1 MVFLKV
7 RGVDVEFPFEPYACQ
22 RSYME
27 KVIQCL
33 QEGTNG
39 VLESPTGTGKTLC
52 LLCATLAW
60 RSAYVAKMQFE
71 GLKQQFTKD
80 EDGQSTYGELLA
92 NQLGGAAGWGNTE
105 QAAGPFMEIPKIIYA
120 SRTHS
125 QLSQAVA
132 ELKNT
137 SYSNLKVCILGSREQ
152 LCIHPEVQEQTN
164 NSTKVHMCKAKTSSR
179 LCTFYNNLDEKKSEK
194 EFTEAPLDIEDLV
207 KVGKKHK
214 VCPYFM
220 ARELKSSADII
231 FMPYNYLL
239 DPKSRKAHSVDLKSH
254 IVVFDEAHN
263 LEKMC
268 EESSSFDLTSYDL
281 ASCVE
286 ELDNLHKS
294 VAEIEV
300 LNEKFH
306 TESSTPPDFSA
317 TELIKLK
324 SMLLEL
330 EKKIDSLPLPANGTG
345 LTRPGSFIYEL
356 FAELQITFDTAPILL
371 EVLDKVVAYA
381 TTNTGTSVVFGN
393 KAAGVSKLGDVLK
406 IAFSHDSSASQKGS
420 NLANLMAKYY
430 KVYVKTEEGFQ
441 KKSKANADPWATT
454 SSSKP
459 KKQGRTLSYWC
470 FSPGHAMQ
478 DLANHGVRSI
488 ILTSGTLSPL
498 ESFTAEMHI
507 DFPVHLEN
515 PHVIERHQ
523 VWLGMVTKG
532 PDGVRLNS
540 SYENRNS
547 TDYINSLG
555 NAIVNF
561 ARIVPNGLLVFF
573 PSYPVMNKCLE
584 VWQDSGVSNRIS
596 QYKTMVVEPRGKT
609 QFVEAMEQFYEKI
622 NDPTLNGAA
631 FFAVCRGKVSEGLD
645 FADINGRAVVIT
657 GLPFPPRMDPKVML
671 KMSFL
676 DEGKTASKGLTGR
689 QWYRQQASRAV
700 NQAIG
705 RVIRHRQD
713 YGAIL
718 LCDHR
723 FTYADARAQ
732 LPSWVRPYATTYNT
746 FGQAIKD
753 LISFFKTADRTLP
766 QPVAKNKT
774 SVPVMTASFQP
785 SRSHVMTGAAGSSCR
800 NSCQEARRI
809 DSHVPSLRRS
819 PEPKSFAHLKVGY
832 ETYGPV
838 KQAQRPVSSTGL
850 FDALQEVED
859 RKEEDGEDEA
869 WTDFLT
875 SQDSSSSGRPVAK
888 PVMRK
893 RIKIVKWEDRGKH
906 NIEPQKAQPSDK
918 PVKKPMLMSAEK
930 YLAEVRRV
938 LSIEKFKLF
947 QKMLGDYKK
956 TDDFNAM
963 VTNLAD
969 LLTEDDSTIHLFRE
983 FYKFVRP
990 HHKKQFDQTCKDITG
1005 QGCGYKPEHSVSR
1018 KCLQE
1023 HKDSAHVTKK
1033 RRLNTGGAESSTA
1046 GMSASGGTSQ
1056 LDSTTHLNKGGKHL
1070 GSSSA
1075 QSAPTSLS
1083 SWLQGGNTSKTSASA
1098 PSGTQENS
1106 AISQSGGAS
1115 AAVSSATCRKEVSN
1129 EKQRNFD
1136 LTGSYN
1142 DLRNGLQV
1150 TDSGLSNSASSE
1162 MGGLLDEEERRMNAL
1177 FDEED
1182 AE

>member
-1 MVFLKV
+1 MVLLKI
-7 RGVDVEFPFEPYACQ
+7 RGVDVDFPFEPYACQ

-80 EDGQSTYGELLA
+80 EDGQSAYGETLA

-152 LCIHPEVQEQTN
+152 LCIHPEVQEQNN
-164 NSTKVHMCKAKTSSR
+164 NSAKVHMCKAKTSSR
-179 LCTFYNNLDEKKSEK
+179 LCAFYNNLDEKKSEK

-207 KVGKKHK
+207 KAGKKHK

-220 ARELKSSADII
+220 ARELKTSADII

-239 DPKSRKAHSVDLKSH
+239 DPKSRKAHGIDLKSH
-254 IVVFDEAHN
+254 IIVFDEAHN

-300 LNEKFH
+300 LNEKFQ

-345 LTRPGSFIYEL
+345 LTRPGSYIYEL
-356 FAELQITFDTAPILL
+356 FAELQITFETAPILL
-371 EVLDKVVAYA
+371 DVLDKVVAYA

-420 NLANLMAKYY
+420 NLANLLAKYY
-430 KVYVKTEEGFQ
+430 KVYVKAEDGFQ
-441 KKSKANADPWATT
+441 KKSKANADPWATSS

-596 QYKTMVVEPRGKT
+596 QYKPMLVEPRGKT

-676 DEGKTASKGLTGR
+676 DEGRNASKGLTGR

-723 FTYADARAQ
+723 FTYSDARAQ
-732 LPSWVRPYATTYNT
+732 LPSWVRPYATTYNS

-753 LISFFKTADRTLP
+753 LISFFKTADKTLP

-774 SVPVMTASFQP
+774 SAPATTASFQP
-785 SRSHVMTGAAGSSCR
+785 SHSRVATGAAGPSCR
-800 NSCQEARRI
+800 NGCQEARRV

-819 PEPKSFAHLKVGY
+819 PEPRSFAHLKVGY
-832 ETYGPV
+832 ETVGPAR
-838 KQAQRPVSSTGL
+838 QTQRPVSSTGL

-859 RKEEDGEDEA
+859 RKDEDGEDEM
-869 WTDFLT
+869 WTDFLN
-875 SQDSSSSGRPVAK
+875 SQDSSSTGRPVAK

-893 RIKIVKWEDRGKH
+893 KIKIVKLEDKGKPDK
-906 NIEPQKAQPSDK
+906 EPQKAQPNDK
-918 PVKKPMLMSAEK
+918 PDKKPMLMSAEK

-938 LSIEKFKLF
+938 LSIEKFKVF

-963 VTNLAD
+963 VTCLAD
-969 LLTEDDSTIHLFRE
+969 LLTEDCSSLHLFRE

-1018 KCLQE
+1018 KSLQE

-1033 RRLNTGGAESSTA
+1033 RRLNTGGAEGSTA
-1046 GMSASGGTSQ
+1046 GTSASGGSSQ
-1056 LDSTTHLNKGGKHL
+1056 LDSTTHLNKGRLSACPGHVPIAQLVAASQL
-1070 GSSSA
+1070 GSWFQLVGNWGTPVRSWVGH
-1075 QSAPTSLS
+1075 LS
-1083 SWLQGGNTSKTSASA
+1083 
-1098 PSGTQENS
+1098 
-1106 AISQSGGAS
+1106 
-1115 AAVSSATCRKEVSN
+1115 
-1129 EKQRNFD
+1129 
-1136 LTGSYN
+1136 
-1142 DLRNGLQV
+1142 
-1150 TDSGLSNSASSE
+1150 
-1162 MGGLLDEEERRMNAL
+1162 
-1177 FDEED
+1177 
-1182 AE
+1182 

>member
-1 MVFLKV
+1 MVFLKI
-7 RGVDVEFPFEPYACQ
+7 RGVDVDFPFEPYACQ

-71 GLKQQFTKD
+71 GLKQHFTKD
-80 EDGQSTYGELLA
+80 EEGQSSTYGQMLA

-105 QAAGPFMEIPKIIYA
+105 QTAGPFMEIPKIIYA

-152 LCIHPEVQEQTN
+152 LCIHPEVQEQTS
-164 NSTKVHMCKAKTSSR
+164 NSA
-179 LCTFYNNLDEKKSEK
+179 
-194 EFTEAPLDIEDLV
+194 
-207 KVGKKHK
+207 
-214 VCPYFM
+214 
-220 ARELKSSADII
+220 
-231 FMPYNYLL
+231 
-239 DPKSRKAHSVDLKSH
+239 KSRKAHSVDLKNH
-254 IVVFDEAHN
+254 IIVFDEAHN

-268 EESSSFDLTSYDL
+268 EESSSFDLTAYDL

-330 EKKIDSLPLPANGTG
+330 EKKIDSLPLPANGSGITK
-345 LTRPGSFIYEL
+345 PGSFLYEL
-356 FAELQITFDTAPILL
+356 FAELQITFETAPILL
-371 EVLDKVVAYA
+371 EVLDKVVSYA

-406 IAFSHDSSASQKGS
+406 IAFSHDSSAAQPGS
-420 NLANLMAKYY
+420 NLANVLSNYY
-430 KVYVKTEEGFQ
+430 KVYVKPEEGFQ
-441 KKSKANADPWATT
+441 KKSKANADPWGTT
-454 SSSKP
+454 SSKP

-478 DLANHGVRSI
+478 DLARHGVHSI

-532 PDGVRLNS
+532 PDGVKLNS

-584 VWQDSGVSNRIS
+584 VWQESGVSNRIS

-609 QFVEAMEQFYEKI
+609 QFVEAMEQFYDKI

-657 GLPFPPRMDPKVML
+657 GLPFPPRMDPKVVL
-671 KMSFL
+671 KMAFL
-676 DEGKTASKGLTGR
+676 DEGKNAAKGLTGR

-753 LISFFKTADRTLP
+753 LTSFFKTADRTLP
-766 QPVAKNKT
+766 QPAAKNKT
-774 SVPVMTASFQP
+774 KVPVTTASFQP
-785 SRSHVMTGAAGSSCR
+785 SHSRVTAGVSGASCR

-819 PEPKSFAHLKVGY
+819 PEPRSFDKLKVGY
-832 ETYGPV
+832 TSYEPGQQT
-838 KQAQRPVSSTGL
+838 KRPVSSTGL
-850 FDALQEVED
+850 FDALKEVED
-859 RKEEDGEDEA
+859 RKEEEVEDDM
-869 WTDFLT
+869 WTDFLN
-875 SQDSSSSGRPVAK
+875 SQDSSSSARPMAK
-888 PVMRK
+888 PMRK
-893 RIKIVKWEDRGKH
+893 RIRIVK
-906 NIEPQKAQPSDK
+906 PQKAQPSEKPRDK
-918 PVKKPMLMSAEK
+918 PTDKKPMLMPAEK
-930 YLAEVRRV
+930 YLAEVRRI

-956 TDDFNAM
+956 TDDFNTM

-969 LLTEDDSTIHLFRE
+969 LFTEDVSTIHLFRE

-990 HHKKQFDQTCKDITG
+990 HHKKRFDQTCQDITG

-1023 HKDSAHVTKK
+1023 HKDSAQVTKK
-1033 RRLNTGGAESSTA
+1033 RRLNTGDAQSSTA
-1046 GMSASGGTSQ
+1046 GMSASGGSSQ
-1056 LDSTTHLNKGGKHL
+1056 LDSTTHLNKGGRHL
-1070 GSSSA
+1070 GSSST
-1075 QSAPTSLS
+1075 QSAPTTLS
-1083 SWLQGGNTSKTSASA
+1083 SWLQGGNTNKTLAAASME
-1098 PSGTQENS
+1098 TQENS
-1106 AISQSGGAS
+1106 VVIQTNGAL
-1115 AAVSSATCRKEVSN
+1115 AAVSSTTHGKERSSIEN
-1129 EKQRNFD
+1129 QKSGCN

-1142 DLRNGLQV
+1142 DLRNGLQ
-1150 TDSGLSNSASSE
+1150 DRKPGLCNDASE
-1162 MGGLLDEEERRMNAL
+1162 MGGEEDEEERRMNAL
-1177 FDEED
+1177 FDDED
-1182 AE
+1182 TD

>member
-1 MVFLKV
+1 MVFLKI
-7 RGVDVEFPFEPYACQ
+7 RGVDVDFPFEPYACQ

-71 GLKQQFTKD
+71 GLKQHFTKD
-80 EDGQSTYGELLA
+80 EEGQSSTYGQMLA

-105 QAAGPFMEIPKIIYA
+105 QTAGPFMEIPKIIYA

-152 LCIHPEVQEQTN
+152 LCIHPEVQEQTS
-164 NSTKVHMCKAKTSSR
+164 NSAKVHMCKAKTSSR
-179 LCTFYNNLDEKKSEK
+179 LCVFHNNLDEKKSEK
-194 EFTEAPLDIEDLV
+194 EFSEAPLDIEDLV
-207 KVGKKHK
+207 KVGRKHK
-214 VCPYFM
+214 VCPYYM

-239 DPKSRKAHSVDLKSH
+239 DPKSRKAHSVDLKNH
-254 IVVFDEAHN
+254 IIVFDEAHN

-268 EESSSFDLTSYDL
+268 EESSSFDLTAYDL

-330 EKKIDSLPLPANGTG
+330 EKKIDSLPLPANGSGITK
-345 LTRPGSFIYEL
+345 PGSFLYEL
-356 FAELQITFDTAPILL
+356 FAELQITFETAPILL
-371 EVLDKVVAYA
+371 EVLDKVVSYA

-406 IAFSHDSSASQKGS
+406 IAFSHDSSAAQPGS
-420 NLANLMAKYY
+420 NLANVLSNYY
-430 KVYVKTEEGFQ
+430 KVYVKPEEGFQ
-441 KKSKANADPWATT
+441 KKSKANADPWGTT
-454 SSSKP
+454 SSKP

-478 DLANHGVRSI
+478 DLARHGVHSI

-532 PDGVRLNS
+532 PDGVKLNS

-584 VWQDSGVSNRIS
+584 VWQESGVSNSIS

-609 QFVEAMEQFYEKI
+609 QFVEAMEQFYDKI

-657 GLPFPPRMDPKVML
+657 GLPFPPRMDPKVVL
-671 KMSFL
+671 KMAFL
-676 DEGKTASKGLTGR
+676 DEGKNAAKGLTGR

-705 RVIRHRQD
+705 RVIRHRLD

-753 LISFFKTADRTLP
+753 LTSFFKTADRTLP
-766 QPVAKNKT
+766 QPAAKNKT
-774 SVPVMTASFQP
+774 KVPVTTASFQP
-785 SRSHVMTGAAGSSCR
+785 SHSRVTAGVSGASCR

-819 PEPKSFAHLKVGY
+819 PEPRSFDKLKVGY
-832 ETYGPV
+832 TSHEPGATNQETCV
-838 KQAQRPVSSTGL
+838 QHRT
-850 FDALQEVED
+850 
-859 RKEEDGEDEA
+859 
-869 WTDFLT
+869 
-875 SQDSSSSGRPVAK
+875 
-888 PVMRK
+888 
-893 RIKIVKWEDRGKH
+893 
-906 NIEPQKAQPSDK
+906 
-918 PVKKPMLMSAEK
+918 
-930 YLAEVRRV
+930 VRC
-938 LSIEKFKLF
+938 
-947 QKMLGDYKK
+947 
-956 TDDFNAM
+956 
-963 VTNLAD
+963 
-969 LLTEDDSTIHLFRE
+969 TE
-983 FYKFVRP
+983 
-990 HHKKQFDQTCKDITG
+990 G
-1005 QGCGYKPEHSVSR
+1005 
-1018 KCLQE
+1018 
-1023 HKDSAHVTKK
+1023 
-1033 RRLNTGGAESSTA
+1033 
-1046 GMSASGGTSQ
+1046 SGG
-1056 LDSTTHLNKGGKHL
+1056 
-1070 GSSSA
+1070 
-1075 QSAPTSLS
+1075 
-1083 SWLQGGNTSKTSASA
+1083 
-1098 PSGTQENS
+1098 QE
-1106 AISQSGGAS
+1106 G
-1115 AAVSSATCRKEVSN
+1115 
-1129 EKQRNFD
+1129 
-1136 LTGSYN
+1136 
-1142 DLRNGLQV
+1142 
-1150 TDSGLSNSASSE
+1150 
-1162 MGGLLDEEERRMNAL
+1162 RRS
-1177 FDEED
+1177 
-1182 AE
+1182 